1 MVSRVSLKGLYG
13 AVNSGVGG
21 GAQFWETAESMTA
34 QEATRVCACKSVN
47 YNQGSE
53 DDSY

>member
-21 GAQFWETAESMTA
+21 AQFWGTADTMTA

-53 DDSY
+53 DGSY